1 MPAGTRPSVV
11 CTGDTWNVTP
21 AHTVVD
27 KGVISATGL
36 IVTTNVKGLPF
47 PQLAVLGMIVYV
59 AVSAATEV

>member
-1 MPAGTRPSVV
+1 
-11 CTGDTWNVTP
+11 
-21 AHTVVD
+21 VVD